1 MVQITEL
8 GYLTLGVKRLA
19 RWKEFASEIL
29 GLEVVEGD
37 LPGRA
42 FLRMDYWHH
51 RIVLEEN
58 DADDLMLL
66 GFRVAGQDEFGEMAK
81 RLQDAGVAV
90 RIGSFDEAAE
100 RHVLEVMMLED
111 PSGHSIE
118 IFHGPH
124 IQANRP
130 FYPGRRMHGAF
141 KTGTG
146 GLGHVM
152 LGNSAGYDKTYAFY
166 RLLGMRGGVEYRIPV
181 PGLPQPFDLTF
192 LHCNDRDHTLAFG
205 APGAKRI
212 NHLMFEVENLDDVG
226 LAYEAVKL
234 AGIPVGIEPGRHAN
248 DQMYSFYCVNPSGFM
263 SEIGW
268 GARASTHQ
276 SEYYQRDTFG
286 HSAVQGVVNPGMQV
300 NPELEPV

>member
-1 MVQITEL
+1 MVQVTEL

-19 RWKEFASEIL
+19 RWKEFAAEIL

-66 GFRVAGQDEFGEMAK
+66 GLRVAGQDEFGEMAK
-81 RLQDAGVAV
+81 RLQDAGVKV
-90 RIGSFDEAAE
+90 RIGSLDEADE
-100 RHVLEVMMLED
+100 RHVLEVMILED
-111 PSGHSIE
+111 PSGHPIE

-124 IQANRP
+124 VQAEKP

-141 KTGTG
+141 KTGAG

-152 LGNSAGYDKTYAFY
+152 VGDVAGYEKTYAFY
-166 RLLGMRGGVEYRIPV
+166 RLLGMRGGVEYRVPV
-181 PGLPQPFDLTF
+181 PGLPRPADLAF
-192 LHCNDRDHTLAFG
+192 FHCNERDHTLAFTR
-205 APGAKRI
+205 PGKKRI
-212 NHLMFEVENLDDVG
+212 NHMMFEVEHLDDVG
-226 LAYEAVKL
+226 LAYETVKA

-248 DQMYSFYCVNPSGFM
+248 DQMYSFYFLNPCGFM

-268 GARASTHQ
+268 GSRQATHQ
-276 SEYYQRDTFG
+276 SEYYQRDTSG
-286 HSAVQGVVNPGMQV
+286 HGAVQGVVSPGMEV
-300 NPELEPV
+300 NPNLEPV